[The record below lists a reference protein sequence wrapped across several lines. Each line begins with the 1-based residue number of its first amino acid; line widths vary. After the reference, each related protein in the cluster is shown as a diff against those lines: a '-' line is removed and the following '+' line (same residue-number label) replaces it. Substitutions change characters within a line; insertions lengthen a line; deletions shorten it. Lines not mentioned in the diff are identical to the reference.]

1 MSASLT
7 SVYINNG
14 GPPAEWV
21 LSHMADGTV
30 ADDGSFTIESP
41 EGVIKVERGHAVFQY
56 DGHAYACGVR
66 QVQDKLKQIAGDH
79 PAVAAMPDRKPS
91 SGATAQPRTVTK
103 GKKAVKVKPM
113 IGEPAVLHNAVL
125 APLMVDETYQRSV
138 EGGVSQKQITEMAI
152 NWDWRLCM
160 PLLISRRAGKLFVID
175 GQHRLEA
182 ARLRGDITYLPAV
195 IFEFEDQR
203 GEAELFLNANRK
215 RRQVSKLDDFH
226 AAVAAG
232 DAKSIAIR
240 DVVAAAGLVVGRNT
254 AWQMLKPGEVIF
266 VSALARAI
274 RLTSPEIATEA
285 LKAIALAFDGEVL
298 NGAAPI
304 FEGLCTMI
312 AEGQANGSPIDM
324 ELMQIVLAETGLDGW
339 KEAFEDAD
347 SGYDRADAML
357 KALRA
362 AYAEAGAQ

>member
-1 MSASLT
+1 MAT
-7 SVYINNG
+7 TPTKVYINNG
-14 GPPAEWV
+14 GTPAEWV
-21 LSHMADGTV
+21 QAHMSDGTV
-30 ADDGSFTIESP
+30 ADDGTFMIDSP
-41 EGVIKVERGHAVFQY
+41 EGLTKVERAFAVFEY
-56 DGHAYACGVR
+56 DGQAYACNVR
-66 QVQDKLKQIAGDH
+66 QVQEKLKQIAGDH
-79 PAVAAMPDRKPS
+79 PTVAALPD
-91 SGATAQPRTVTK
+91 PRPHKSASVEPRSIVP
-103 GKKAVKVKPM
+103 GKKPLKFKPM
-113 IGEPAVLHNAVL
+113 IGEPAVLHNATL
-125 APLMVDETYQRSV
+125 APLTVDETYQRSV
-138 EGGVSQKQITEMAI
+138 EGGVSRKQILDMAV

-160 PLLISRRAGKLFVID
+160 PLLISRRAGTLFVID

-195 IFEFEDQR
+195 IFEFDDQR

-232 DAKSIAIR
+232 DEKATAIR

-254 AWQMLKPGEVIF
+254 AWQMLKPGEVVF
-266 VSALARAI
+266 VSALAKAMR
-274 RLTSPEIATEA
+274 TTGGEIATHA
-285 LKAIALAFDGEVL
+285 LTAIAQAFPGEVL

-312 AEGQANGSPIDM
+312 AEGKEHGAPIDM

-357 KALRA
+357 KALRN
-362 AYAEAGAQ
+362 AYAEAGAE